1 MGPWQPIHMSSQR
14 DAGTLGCDKTASSA
28 LRDPKAPRFS
38 GSARRAFRVGWFE
51 LAFLRIAQ
59 ALFERGQLERL
70 LQHEKALLRGIAY
83 AVAVAGR
90 EQHRRAVIALAD
102 GAPEIEASYS
112 ARHQDIG
119 KNQIDLRSVAEQ

>member
-59 ALFERGQLERL
+59 ALFERGQIERL
-70 LQHEKALLRGIAY
+70 LQHDKALLHGIAD

-90 EQHRRAVIALAD
+90 EQHRHAVIALAD
-102 GAPEIEASYS
+102 GAPEFEAGHSPPASGY
-112 ARHQDIG
+112 RQKPD
-119 KNQIDLRSVAEQ
+119 RSS